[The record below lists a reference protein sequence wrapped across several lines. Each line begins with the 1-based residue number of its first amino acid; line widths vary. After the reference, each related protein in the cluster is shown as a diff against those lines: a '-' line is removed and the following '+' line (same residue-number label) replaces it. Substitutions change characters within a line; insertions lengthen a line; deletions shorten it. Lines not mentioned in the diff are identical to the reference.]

1 MYSNPTREIYL
12 AGETAKKKKRGNHEM
27 ASRRGDPGRGNFR
40 VFSRGWVRGPTQT
53 KTSDEDDRR
62 DEGRRLE
69 AS

>member
-1 MYSNPTREIYL
+1 
-12 AGETAKKKKRGNHEM
+12 M
-27 ASRRGDPGRGNFR
+27 ASRRGG
-40 VFSRGWVRGPTQT
+40 SRTRKFPCFFAAPPQT

>member
-1 MYSNPTREIYL
+1 
-12 AGETAKKKKRGNHEM
+12 M
-27 ASRRGDPGRGNFR
+27 ASRRGGIQDAEIS
-40 VFSRGWVRGPTQT
+40 VFFRGPTQT